1 VFNDI
6 PGSSQSFS
14 CGPAQMFVG
23 QRSSLNLASHVGEQ
37 DSVPKNRLTL
47 ERQLGCQIQWLQQVH
62 GTAVF
67 DSSAAQPLRKTF
79 EEMPSLTV
87 PVADA
92 VITNL
97 PGRALA
103 ILTADCLPVM
113 FTDKNGH
120 CVAAAHA
127 GWRGLVDG
135 VLENT
140 IQAFEDKGINSTS
153 VKAFFGPAIGPLSF
167 EVGAEVRASF
177 LSSALASEKDAV
189 KAAFLAASFAVGQG
203 PKFWCDLAALAQTRL
218 NRFGVECINNP
229 MHQDQ
234 LQRQSQ
240 CTYLNPRL
248 YYSYRYFCHQRAAG
262 QSHRLIDG
270 RQVTLIW
277 LPHQ

>member
-1 VFNDI
+1 MFSAI
-6 PGSSQSFS
+6 PGSSQRFS
-14 CGPAQMFVG
+14 WGPAQMFVG
-23 QRSSLNLASHVGEQ
+23 QRSLLNLASHVGEQ
-37 DSVPKNRLTL
+37 DLVPKNRLTL

-67 DSSAAQPLRKTF
+67 DSSAAQPLRKTL

-92 VITNL
+92 VITDL
-97 PGRALA
+97 TGRALA
-103 ILTADCLPVM
+103 ILTADCLPVV
-113 FTDKNGH
+113 FADKNGR

-140 IQAFEDKGINSTS
+140 IQAFEDKGISSTL

-177 LSSALASEKDAV
+177 LASALANEKDAV
-189 KAAFLAASFAVGQG
+189 NAAFMPTSAAVGQG
-203 PKFWCDLAALAQTRL
+203 LKFLCDLAMLAQIRL
-218 NRFGVECINNP
+218 NRLGVECLNNP
-229 MHQDQ
+229 LQQDQ

-240 CTYLNPRL
+240 CTYLNPQL